1 MLLMIVGPMSGSTGG
16 GMKISRLMIL
26 LKTAKRTLGRIII
39 PNSVHVIHLGGDA
52 VDEETTATVSTF
64 FAVYLLLIRWIN
76 EYAANTVGY
85 AVSFCCNFIITSY
98 WTFGSKPS
106 WKRLAGFSG
115 SHLVNYLVQQ
125 IFLFVYLTA
134 GIASEWAALL
144 AMGSAVPVNF
154 IMLRYVYRKP

>member
-1 MLLMIVGPMSGSTGG
+1 M
-16 GMKISRLMIL
+16 
-26 LKTAKRTLGRIII
+26 TLQTKYRQFLRFCINGC
-39 PNSVHVIHLGGDA
+39 LA
-52 VDEETTATVSTF
+52 VAIQY
-64 FAVYLLLIRWIN
+64 AVYLLLIRWIN

-115 SHLVNYLVQQ
+115 SHIVNYLVQQ

-144 AMGSAVPVNF
+144 AMGSAVSYEHLF
-154 IMLRYVYRKP
+154 LRHVIYFGQSYGDDTFLPFVVDACVETECLGVEITYCLYDFF

>member
-1 MLLMIVGPMSGSTGG
+1 MN
-16 GMKISRLMIL
+16 R
-26 LKTAKRTLGRIII
+26 AKPEPTNIQRMTLQTKYRQFLRFCINGC
-39 PNSVHVIHLGGDA
+39 LA
-52 VDEETTATVSTF
+52 VAIQY
-64 FAVYLLLIRWIN
+64 AVYLLLIRWIN

-106 WKRLAGFSG
+106 WKRLVGFSG